1 RTFCSDCH
9 APELDPAKP
18 PDPAVTAM
26 GIGCVTCHLTDDG
39 AILAAPLGSPRKP
52 TDPPL
57 GEGEPHP
64 VRRSVSFGGVGACAA
79 CHEFRFPGRYGDE
92 PGSFMQTTVREHLAS
107 PTAEVPCARC
117 HMPVRDGRRS
127 HAFAETRDPEWLRSK
142 LSAVAARHG
151 DHVRITLEQTSPGH
165 GFPTGDLFRRLEVGI
180 AVVDAKGTTVSRERR
195 YLARHFVAEPGSV
208 GRRLI
213 RDDRVFEEPVTV
225 ELPVA
230 AAAGSAIARIEWW
243 VTYQRVLTPGTGRQP
258 ETAVIE
264 SEVPLHEEQLAW

>member
-1 RTFCSDCH
+1 
-9 APELDPAKP
+9 
-18 PDPAVTAM
+18 
-26 GIGCVTCHLTDDG
+26 
-39 AILAAPLGSPRKP
+39 
-52 TDPPL
+52 
-57 GEGEPHP
+57 
-64 VRRSVSFGGVGACAA
+64 
-79 CHEFRFPGRYGDE
+79 
-92 PGSFMQTTVREHLAS
+92 
-107 PTAEVPCARC
+107 
-117 HMPVRDGRRS
+117 MPVRDGRRS